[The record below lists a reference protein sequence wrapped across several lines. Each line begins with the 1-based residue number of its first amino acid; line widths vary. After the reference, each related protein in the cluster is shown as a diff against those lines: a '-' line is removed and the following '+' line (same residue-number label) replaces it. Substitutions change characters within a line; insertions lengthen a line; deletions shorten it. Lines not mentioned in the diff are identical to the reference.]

1 MGYLEEIL
9 SRSFSKI
16 TNNVYTKCT
25 LERPSLEP
33 VLSSVQRDAI
43 KKENLSVGAQEQLYF
58 AMRLSMAYLL
68 SRNIQLPFLL
78 DDPFVNYDKKRLENV
93 QFILSNVKKTNQIIL
108 FVHDPH
114 YKVWSNTVIDLNEG
128 VYPQ

>member
-1 MGYLEEIL
+1 M
-9 SRSFSKI
+9 
-16 TNNVYTKCT
+16 
-25 LERPSLEP
+25 
-33 VLSSVQRDAI
+33 
-43 KKENLSVGAQEQLYF
+43 GAQEQLYF

-78 DDPFVNYDKKRLENV
+78 DDPFVNYDEKRLENV

-128 VYPQ
+128 VYPL